1 MNQILNSA
9 RKKISAG
16 ERLNF
21 DEIIALYKEN
31 NLLYLAESARRV
43 KERKSGKKILYTI
56 NRHLNLTNIC
66 SANCPL
72 CAFQCR
78 NGDAKDFTLELDD
91 VEKNFL
97 T

>member
-31 NLLYLAESARRV
+31 NLLYLAESSRRV
-43 KERKSGKKILYTI
+43 KERKSGKKIFYTI

-72 CAFQCR
+72 CAFQCHS
-78 NGDAKDFTLELDD
+78 GDEKAFTLELDD